1 MTVVSSQ
8 FLEGVLTNFQA
19 LFAREF
25 QAASALQ
32 GWRELAMPISSDGEQ
47 NTYEWFGTVPLM
59 GDVTHGSPVI
69 SGLNEYNFSVVNSDF
84 QAVIE
89 VQRKALERDRLNLIT
104 PRIQQLGQEAAMHPG
119 RLIFNLFE
127 TPGNAFD
134 GAAFFANTRVIG
146 ASANVDNILVGTGTT
161 VAQVQTDLAAA
172 RAQMRLY
179 QDDQG
184 RPMNLIGNTIVVHP
198 DIEQIMWQALNVQ
211 QAGLQNN
218 SAIPASISG
227 VFSGQSYR
235 IVVNPQ
241 LTDANDWYLLH
252 IGGPAFR
259 PFVLQTE
266 KMPVLESDTNPDTRE
281 NILNRDFIY
290 SVYGRYAVAVT
301 DPRLAI
307 RTTNS

>member
-1 MTVVSSQ
+1 
-8 FLEGVLTNFQA
+8 
-19 LFAREF
+19 
-25 QAASALQ
+25 
-32 GWRELAMPISSDGEQ
+32 
-47 NTYEWFGTVPLM
+47 
-59 GDVTHGSPVI
+59 
-69 SGLNEYNFSVVNSDF
+69 
-84 QAVIE
+84 
-89 VQRKALERDRLNLIT
+89 
-104 PRIQQLGQEAAMHPG
+104 
-119 RLIFNLFE
+119 
-127 TPGNAFD
+127 
-134 GAAFFANTRVIG
+134 
-146 ASANVDNILVGTGTT
+146 
-161 VAQVQTDLAAA
+161 
-172 RAQMRLY
+172 
-179 QDDQG
+179 
-184 RPMNLIGNTIVVHP
+184 MNLIGNTIVVHP